1 MVDSDIKDFYTNKEN
16 CLRRTIL
23 RSIGDSSPIETTIV
37 GCCRHCD
44 ASMKSFES
52 HAPKLV
58 IYHAYQVSK
67 KRRVAAWN
75 VTESLEKNLKDRLL
89 QERYRY
95 IQDHP
100 AFLFLGEEAVCP
112 NCVIEDICTESR
124 FIKTKE
130 DMSSI
135 YGIHSELSDKFL
147 NVILDVLSSSPASSK
162 RRRKQ

>member
-1 MVDSDIKDFYTNKEN
+1 MVDPEIKAFCDNKEN

-23 RSIGDSSPIETTIV
+23 RSIGDSSPITATII

-44 ASMKSFES
+44 ASAKSFEA
-52 HAPKLV
+52 HYPKL
-58 IYHAYQVSK
+58 IICSAYRGSK
-67 KRRVAAWN
+67 RRRVAAWD
-75 VTESLEKNLKDRLL
+75 VTESLERNLKDKLL
-89 QERYRY
+89 QERCRY

-112 NCVIEDICTESR
+112 DCVIQDICTESR

-135 YGIHSELSDKFL
+135 YGLCS
-147 NVILDVLSSSPASSK
+147 
-162 RRRKQ
+162 